1 MGGIRGTVLR
11 SASQCAA
18 WGGVLGSLV
27 FAPGLSA
34 QDLERLAAD
43 CAGAEALLTA
53 WCQELTV
60 TAAAVEAH
68 QGLASGM
75 GSVLP
80 GSPSTVGLRLG
91 SAPRVTVS
99 VAPLLVRMAFPDVDG
114 ADGSTAVP
122 GSKGSL
128 LGVRTSAAVGVVD
141 GWQLAPTVGGV
152 FSMDALA
159 DWTWARYP
167 GDLGFD
173 GGGSGFGLGVRLGV
187 FRESF
192 TLPGVAVSVMQRW
205 PASVALG
212 SAEGGAGRLE
222 VDQRVTS
229 VRATVGK
236 NLFAVGLLA
245 GFGWDRYDGDVD
257 LLAAVSDGGTGVVTG
272 AASGAL
278 RQERRIYFVSG
289 WFNLLISQLSVEAG
303 LADGFRSPFGGGTGG
318 FQPEDR
324 TLFLSAAFRIT
335 V

>member
-11 SASQCAA
+11 YANRRAL
-18 WGGVLGSLV
+18 GGAVLGSL
-27 FAPGLSA
+27 FLAPVLSA
-34 QDLERLAAD
+34 QDMERIAAE

-53 WCQELTV
+53 WCQELTLA
-60 TAAAVEAH
+60 AAAVEAY

-91 SAPRVTVS
+91 SAPRVSVS

-114 ADGSTAVP
+114 ADGSTAVR

-128 LGVRTSAAVGVVD
+128 LGMRTSAAVGLVD

-152 FSMDALA
+152 LSMDALA

-167 GDLGFD
+167 GDVGFD

-192 TLPGVAVSVMQRW
+192 TLPGVTLSVMQRW
-205 PASVALG
+205 PAGVALG
-212 SAEGGAGRLE
+212 SGAAGSLE

-245 GFGWDRYDGDVD
+245 GFGWDRYDGDVE
-257 LLAAVSDGGTGVVTG
+257 LQASVSDGATGVVTG
-272 AASGAL
+272 ASSGPL
-278 RQERRIYFVSG
+278 TQERRLYFVSG

-303 LADGFRSPFGGGTGG
+303 LADGFRSPFAGGTGG

-324 TLFLSAAFRIT
+324 TLFLSAAFRMT